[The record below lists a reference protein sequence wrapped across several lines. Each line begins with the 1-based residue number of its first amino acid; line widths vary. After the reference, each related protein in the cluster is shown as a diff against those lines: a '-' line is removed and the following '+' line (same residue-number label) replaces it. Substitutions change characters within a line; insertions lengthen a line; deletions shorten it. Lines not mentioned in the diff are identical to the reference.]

1 MKNLFKLMLLTIT
14 MFIAGSSFALAGND
28 NDSIQILEKA
38 NQGDPVAQ
46 NHYAYLLYKASKKEE
61 AKEWF
66 EASARQGVAHSQ
78 RCLGI
83 FYSKGIGCKRDYKS
97 AIKWYG
103 KAADRGDSVARKHFF
118 TTGDMF
124 GKSEIPETKFQIFL
138 HGTNKTLTCKG
149 NELTF
154 EEGEQNDDNTW
165 TVETARDKST
175 GHYSPI
181 LKSLSGKYI
190 TGKERDNGPAGL
202 GTIEEAADIE
212 VGFPFPYPEKSKVP
226 ICAIL
231 MFMNHTKAQI

>member
-138 HGTNKTLTCKG
+138 HGTN
-149 NELTF
+149 N
-154 EEGEQNDDNTW
+154 N
-165 TVETARDKST
+165 S
-175 GHYSPI
+175 
-181 LKSLSGKYI
+181 SLI
-190 TGKERDNGPAGL
+190 
-202 GTIEEAADIE
+202 I
-212 VGFPFPYPEKSKVP
+212 
-226 ICAIL
+226 
-231 MFMNHTKAQI
+231 Q

>member
-38 NQGDPVAQ
+38 NQGDPFAQ
-46 NHYAYLLYKASKKEE
+46 NYYAYLLYKASKKEE

-78 RCLGI
+78 RFLGL

-103 KAADRGDSVARKHFF
+103 KAADRGDSFARKHFF

-154 EEGEQNDDNTW
+154 EEGE
-165 TVETARDKST
+165 
-175 GHYSPI
+175 
-181 LKSLSGKYI
+181 
-190 TGKERDNGPAGL
+190 
-202 GTIEEAADIE
+202 
-212 VGFPFPYPEKSKVP
+212 
-226 ICAIL
+226 
-231 MFMNHTKAQI
+231 